1 MPENIPTVGD
11 RIRFLRKGKNITQVE
26 LATELGIARPTLT
39 RIEKNND
46 KASDRIIEEISS
58 IFDVPKNWIRHGK
71 EIIQMDVSLE
81 ENEILEIIRNL
92 KETEQQFIFDFIRNY
107 VKTKCM

>member
-11 RIRFLRKGKNITQVE
+11 RIRFLRKEKNITQVE

-46 KASDRIIEEISS
+46 KASNRIIDEISS
-58 IFDVPKNWIRHGK
+58 FFDVPKNWIRHGQD
-71 EIIQMDVSLE
+71 IIKMDVSLE
-81 ENEILEIIRNL
+81 ENEILETIRGLN
-92 KETEQQFIFDFIRNY
+92 KTEKQFIFDFIRNY
-107 VKTKCM
+107 VKTKSM